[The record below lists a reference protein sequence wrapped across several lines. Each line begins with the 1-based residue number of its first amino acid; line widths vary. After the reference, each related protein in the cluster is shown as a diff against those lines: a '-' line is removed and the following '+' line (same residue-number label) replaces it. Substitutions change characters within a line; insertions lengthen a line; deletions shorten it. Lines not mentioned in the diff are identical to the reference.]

1 MGFLSGGRRKPVILA
16 LSFLVVAAALSLWLD
31 LPGRVFGHSDAS
43 GRQSMAASRSS
54 GDWQTK
60 TVRRGLEEL
69 REPSSRNLPP
79 LAITSRPPE
88 PMPRA
93 MQRKV
98 SETLGPGNR
107 LGLDFDR
114 ARLIRTR
121 IGIGIWVVDGR
132 GVTCA
137 FRDGVGSSICQTSVQ
152 ARRHGLLLE
161 SYKVGKDPTASRTH
175 FTAFGV
181 SPDWARFAVVEI
193 EGHRRRVPIVNHA
206 YALRAEQPI
215 EVRRLVR

>member
-1 MGFLSGGRRKPVILA
+1 MGFLSGGRRKPAILA
-16 LSFLVVAAALSLWLD
+16 LSFLVVVAALSLWLD

-43 GRQSMAASRSS
+43 GRQPLAASKS

-60 TVRRGLEEL
+60 TVRRGLEEI
-69 REPSSRNLPP
+69 REPSNRNLPP
-79 LAITSRPPE
+79 LAITNRPPE
-88 PMPRA
+88 PMPPA
-93 MQRKV
+93 MREKV
-98 SETLGPGNR
+98 FETLGPGNH

-114 ARLIRTR
+114 ARLIRTQ
-121 IGIGIWVVDGR
+121 IGIGIWVVEGR

-161 SYKVGKDPTASRTH
+161 SYKVGKEPTASPTH

-181 SPDWARFAVVEI
+181 SPSWGRFAVVKI
-193 EGHRRRVPIVNHA
+193 GDHRRRVPIVDHA

-215 EVRRLVR
+215 EVLRLVR